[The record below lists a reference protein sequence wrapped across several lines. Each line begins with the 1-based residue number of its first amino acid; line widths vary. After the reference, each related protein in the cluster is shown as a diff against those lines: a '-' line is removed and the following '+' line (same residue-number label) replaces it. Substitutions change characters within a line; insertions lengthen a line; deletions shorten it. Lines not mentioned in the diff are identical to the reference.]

1 MLSIR
6 GLKPP
11 YFLGFFMN
19 CVLYHNESQENKL
32 NKVLTNKGTR
42 IILFLESVDFLRPRI
57 TVKSLP
63 TETNYVY
70 IESLGRYY
78 FISDI
83 KNLKNELFELNLRCD
98 VLMTYKQDI
107 EETQAIIT
115 ESTNEI
121 NSHNVGYV
129 AEKDIETSTVNLE
142 NPFSED
148 SDVLITIVGN

>member
-1 MLSIR
+1 
-6 GLKPP
+6 
-11 YFLGFFMN
+11 MN
-19 CVLYHNESQENKL
+19 CVLYNNQSQENKL

-42 IILFLESVDFLRPRI
+42 TIIFLDSVDFLRPRI

-107 EETQAIIT
+107 EESQAIIT
-115 ESTNEI
+115 ESANEV
-121 NSHNVGYV
+121 NSHNAGYV
-129 AEKDIETSTVNLE
+129 AEKDIETTSVNLE
-142 NPFSED
+142 NPFTDD

>member
-1 MLSIR
+1 
-6 GLKPP
+6 
-11 YFLGFFMN
+11 MN
-19 CVLYHNESQENKL
+19 CVLYNNQSQENKL

-42 IILFLESVDFLRPRI
+42 TIIFLDSVDFLRPRI

-63 TETNYVY
+63 IETNYVY

-107 EETQAIIT
+107 EESQAIIT
-115 ESTNEI
+115 ESTNEV
-121 NSHNVGYV
+121 NSHNAGYV
-129 AEKDIETSTVNLE
+129 AEKDIETTSVNLE
-142 NPFSED
+142 NPFDDD

>member
-1 MLSIR
+1 
-6 GLKPP
+6 
-11 YFLGFFMN
+11 MN
-19 CVLYHNESQENKL
+19 CVLYNNQSQENKL

-42 IILFLESVDFLRPRI
+42 TIIFLDSVDFLRPRI

-107 EETQAIIT
+107 EESQAIIT
-115 ESTNEI
+115 ESTNEV
-121 NSHNVGYV
+121 NSHNAGYV
-129 AEKDIETSTVNLE
+129 AEKDIETTLVNLE
-142 NPFSED
+142 NPFTDD

>member
-1 MLSIR
+1 
-6 GLKPP
+6 
-11 YFLGFFMN
+11 MN
-19 CVLYHNESQENKL
+19 CVLYNNQSQENKL

-42 IILFLESVDFLRPRI
+42 TIIFLDSVDFLRPRI

-63 TETNYVY
+63 IETNYVY

-107 EETQAIIT
+107 EESQAIIT
-115 ESTNEI
+115 ESTNEV
-121 NSHNVGYV
+121 NSHNAGYV
-129 AEKDIETSTVNLE
+129 AEKDIETTSVNLE
-142 NPFSED
+142 NPFTDD

>member
-1 MLSIR
+1 
-6 GLKPP
+6 
-11 YFLGFFMN
+11 MN
-19 CVLYHNESQENKL
+19 CVLYNNQSQENKL
-32 NKVLTNKGTR
+32 NKVLINKGTR
-42 IILFLESVDFLRPRI
+42 TIIFLDSVDFLRPRI

-63 TETNYVY
+63 IETNYVY

-107 EETQAIIT
+107 EESQAIIT
-115 ESTNEI
+115 ESTNEV
-121 NSHNVGYV
+121 NSHNAGYV
-129 AEKDIETSTVNLE
+129 AEKDIETSSVNLE
-142 NPFSED
+142 NPFTDD

>member
-1 MLSIR
+1 
-6 GLKPP
+6 
-11 YFLGFFMN
+11 MN
-19 CVLYHNESQENKL
+19 CILYNNQSQENKL

-42 IILFLESVDFLRPRI
+42 TVIFLDSVDFLRPRI

-78 FISDI
+78 FITDI

-115 ESTNEI
+115 ESTNDVNI
-121 NSHNVGYV
+121 HNAGYV
-129 AEKDIETSTVNLE
+129 AEKDIDTTSINLE
-142 NPFSED
+142 NPFTD
-148 SDVLITIVGN
+148 NSDVLITIVGN

>member
-1 MLSIR
+1 
-6 GLKPP
+6 
-11 YFLGFFMN
+11 MN
-19 CVLYHNESQENKL
+19 CVLYNNQSQENKL
-32 NKVLTNKGTR
+32 NKVLANKGTR
-42 IILFLESVDFLRPRI
+42 TIIFLDSVDFLRPRI

-107 EETQAIIT
+107 EESQAIIT
-115 ESTNEI
+115 ESTNEV
-121 NSHNVGYV
+121 NSHNAGYI
-129 AEKDIETSTVNLE
+129 AEKDIETSSVNLE
-142 NPFSED
+142 NPFTDD

>member
-1 MLSIR
+1 
-6 GLKPP
+6 
-11 YFLGFFMN
+11 MN
-19 CVLYHNESQENKL
+19 CVLYNNQSQENKL

-42 IILFLESVDFLRPRI
+42 TIIFLDSVDFLRPRI

-70 IESLGRYY
+70 IESLRRYY

-98 VLMTYKQDI
+98 VLMSYKQDI
-107 EETQAIIT
+107 EESQAIII
-115 ESTNEI
+115 ESTNEV

-129 AEKDIETSTVNLE
+129 AEKDIETTSVNLE
-142 NPFSED
+142 NPFTDD

>member
-1 MLSIR
+1 
-6 GLKPP
+6 
-11 YFLGFFMN
+11 MN
-19 CVLYHNESQENKL
+19 CILYNNQSQENKL

-42 IILFLESVDFLRPRI
+42 TIIFLDSVDFLRPRI

-98 VLMTYKQDI
+98 VLMTYKHDI
-107 EETQAIIT
+107 EESQAIIT
-115 ESTNEI
+115 ESTNEV

-129 AEKDIETSTVNLE
+129 AEKDIETSSVNME
-142 NPFSED
+142 NPFTDD

>member
-1 MLSIR
+1 
-6 GLKPP
+6 
-11 YFLGFFMN
+11 MN
-19 CVLYHNESQENKL
+19 CILYNNQSQENKL

-42 IILFLESVDFLRPRI
+42 TIIFLDSVDFLHPRI

-107 EETQAIIT
+107 EESQAIIT
-115 ESTNEI
+115 ESTNEV
-121 NSHNVGYV
+121 NSHNAGYV
-129 AEKDIETSTVNLE
+129 AEKDIETTSVNLE
-142 NPFSED
+142 NPFTDD

>member
-1 MLSIR
+1 
-6 GLKPP
+6 
-11 YFLGFFMN
+11 MN
-19 CVLYHNESQENKL
+19 CVLYNNQSQENKL

-42 IILFLESVDFLRPRI
+42 TIIFLDSVDFLRPRI

-63 TETNYVY
+63 IETNYVY

-107 EETQAIIT
+107 EESQAIIT
-115 ESTNEI
+115 ESTNEV
-121 NSHNVGYV
+121 NSHNAGYV
-129 AEKDIETSTVNLE
+129 AEKDIETSSVNLE
-142 NPFSED
+142 NPFTDD